1 MKKLISLLCA
11 LCILFTF
18 VACANV
24 SDDGGEETT
33 TPAAV
38 ADTDAPTETPDS
50 GATEGSGD
58 TVEPQRPSAFES
70 AEKQDLEKYVFTIRY
85 ADFDDCY
92 SDFHS
97 EGLNGNVLNDAV
109 YERNMLVEEALNMSI
124 DISWDA
130 YTAVNES
137 VKTQVNAGDHS
148 YDLFASQRTCLA
160 LSYGGYLYNMK
171 DIPSLRL
178 DKEWWDQGY
187 INTMTVNDKL
197 FTVVGDISVASLLF
211 VSSLTFNKRLIES
224 YGLQVPYDTVRENKW
239 TFDAMKTLLANT
251 SQDLNNDGQ
260 LTPGDDIYSLI
271 GWGSESGYSL
281 FYSTGYKFMN
291 RNASGDMVLEYDA
304 ERFISIIEKVRELW
318 DPMSTYFNNG
328 SGREQH
334 AATWKIFAD
343 GQAVCADIV
352 LSKIGTYFMDMPDDY
367 GIVPLPKFDEA
378 QEDYVTYSGFT
389 VPMLMIPANEQNT
402 ERTGIIMEALGSASY
417 DNVTPKLLE
426 IVTKVK
432 NVRDE
437 DSSEMINVI
446 IRTKI
451 VDTAH
456 FFDLPGYG
464 SISRTLIASPAT
476 NPASSIKAYKNT
488 AEKQWNRIQAEFD
501 KLG

>member
-1 MKKLISLLCA
+1 MKKVIALICA
-11 LCILFTF
+11 LAMLFTF

-38 ADTDAPTETPDS
+38 ADTDVPAETPDS
-50 GATEGSGD
+50 DATEGSGD

-137 VKTQVNAGDHS
+137 VKTQVSSGDHS
-148 YDLFASQRTCLA
+148 FDLFASQRTCLA

-171 DIPSLRL
+171 DISTLRL
-178 DKEWWDQGY
+178 DEEWWDQGY
-187 INTMTVNDKL
+187 IDTMTVNDKL

-211 VSSLTFNKRLIES
+211 VSSLTFNKRLIEG
-224 YGLQVPYDTVRENKW
+224 YGLQIPYDMVRENKW

-251 SQDLNNDGQ
+251 SQDLNNDGRM
-260 LTPGDDIYSLI
+260 TAGDDIFSLI
-271 GWGSESGYSL
+271 GWGSESGYSMV
-281 FYSTGYKFMN
+281 YSTGFKFMN
-291 RNASGDMVLEYDA
+291 RNAEGDVVLEYDS
-304 ERFISIIEKVRELW
+304 EKFISIIEKVREIW
-318 DPMSTYFNNG
+318 DPAFTYFNNA
-328 SGREQH
+328 SSRDEH
-334 AATWKIFAD
+334 VATWKIFAD

-352 LSKIGTYFMDMPDDY
+352 LSKIGTYFMDMTDDY

-378 QEDYVTYSGFT
+378 QQDYITYSGFT
-389 VPMLMIPANEQNT
+389 VPMMMIPANEQDA

-446 IRTKI
+446 IRNKI
-451 VDTAH
+451 FDTAH

-464 SISRTLIASPAT
+464 SITRNLIATPT
-476 NPASSIKAYKNT
+476 INPASSLKAYKT
-488 AEKQWNRIQAEFD
+488 GAERQWTKIQEDFD
-501 KLG
+501 KLK